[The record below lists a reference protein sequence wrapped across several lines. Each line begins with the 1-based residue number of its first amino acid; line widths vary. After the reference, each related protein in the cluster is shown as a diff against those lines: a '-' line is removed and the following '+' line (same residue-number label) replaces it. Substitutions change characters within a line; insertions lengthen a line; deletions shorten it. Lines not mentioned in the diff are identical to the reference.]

1 MDRYKV
7 SFLVLRVKM
16 EIQVGIVIEGIGAVS
31 AVELNAVATVQ
42 QIPPEVQVAG
52 SQACRGTIF

>member
-1 MDRYKV
+1 
-7 SFLVLRVKM
+7 M
-16 EIQVGIVIEGIGAVS
+16 EIHVGIVIEGIGAVS